1 MGPRDYP
8 AWPTQLRFVA
18 VSGRSI
24 LKTCLHT
31 ACSDAKE
38 KIFVGKTSPRFTL
51 LYMLIS
57 TATRHI
63 HWIIPILRSQ
73 RVIPFIISPFPSITS
88 FCEKQSSRSYRKR
101 DPHNPAKENY
111 ELPKVHYFCCFT
123 WFERHSVAWK
133 SFPSRISTGDG
144 TTDHPLQQVVDYG

>member
-1 MGPRDYP
+1 MHERTENHDSIQSKGKDSTKYYY
-8 AWPTQLRFVA
+8 
-18 VSGRSI
+18 SI
-24 LKTCLHT
+24 LYLSQDRKQN
-31 ACSDAKE
+31 CSLLRTIQEQQERILKCMNHFTYQSFPANFFRHSSWFASKE
-38 KIFVGKTSPRFTL
+38 ATSL
-51 LYMLIS
+51 
-57 TATRHI
+57 
-63 HWIIPILRSQ
+63 
-73 RVIPFIISPFPSITS
+73 
-88 FCEKQSSRSYRKR
+88 QSSRSYRKR